1 VSPLSVATRSV
12 AKSKGRS
19 ISRLPSLSEI
29 KRAAKVVHSVFPG
42 TPQYTWPLLAKR
54 LEAEVWVKHENE
66 TPIGAFKV
74 RGGLAYLDALT
85 QKHPHIRGVI
95 TATRGNHGQSIAFAA
110 ARHSLCATV
119 VVPHN
124 NSVEKNAAMRAFG
137 AELVVHGRDFQEAA
151 EHMRLL
157 AIERDLHEITS
168 FHPWLVRGVATYAL
182 EFFESVREL
191 DVVYVPIGMG
201 SGICGTIAVR
211 DALGLRT
218 QIVGVVSDG
227 ADAYAQ
233 SFEAGHIV
241 TTENAR
247 TFADGVACRV
257 PDPDAFAMIRRGAAR
272 VIRVSDAEIKAAM
285 RAYFTD
291 THKVVEGAGAVPL
304 AAAMREREY
313 LRGKKIGLILSGGN
327 IDRDLFAEILG
338 AHPTPL

>member
-1 VSPLSVATRSV
+1 LFNLT
-12 AKSKGRS
+12 
-19 ISRLPSLSEI
+19 EI
-29 KRAAKVVHSVFPG
+29 RRAAKVVHSVFPG
-42 TPQYTWPLLAKR
+42 TPQYTWPLLSKR

-74 RGGLAYLDALT
+74 RGGLSYLDALAK
-85 QKHPHIRGVI
+85 KHPHVRGVI

-110 ARHSLCATV
+110 ARRGVNATI

-151 EHMRLL
+151 EHMQRL
-157 AIERDLHEITS
+157 AIERDLHEVPS
-168 FHPWLVRGVATYAL
+168 FHPWLVRGVASYAL
-182 EFFESVREL
+182 ELFEAVREL
-191 DVVYVPIGMG
+191 DIVYVPIGMG

-211 DALGLRT
+211 DALGLAT
-218 QIVGVVSDG
+218 QIVGVVSDA

-233 SFEAGHIV
+233 SFEAGHIM
-241 TTENAR
+241 TTESAD

-257 PDPDAFAMIRRGAAR
+257 PNPDAFAMIRRGATR
-272 VIRVSDAEIKAAM
+272 VIRVSDAEVKAAM

-291 THKVVEGAGAVPL
+291 IHRVVEGAGAVPL

-313 LRGKKIGLILSGGN
+313 LRGKKIGLVLSGGN
-327 IDRDLFAEILG
+327 IDRDLFAAILA
-338 AHPTPL
+338 AHTG

>member
-1 VSPLSVATRSV
+1 M
-12 AKSKGRS
+12 
-19 ISRLPSLSEI
+19 RLPNLGEV
-29 KRAAKVVHSVFPG
+29 KRAAKVVHAVFPG
-42 TPQYTWPLLAKR
+42 TPQYTWPLLSKR

-74 RGGLAYLDALT
+74 RGGLSYLDALV
-85 QKHPHIRGVI
+85 QKHPHVRGVI
-95 TATRGNHGQSIAFAA
+95 TATRGNHGQSIAFASS
-110 ARHSLCATV
+110 RCGINATI
-119 VVPHN
+119 VVPHD

-137 AELVVHGRDFQEAA
+137 GELVVHGRDFQEAA
-151 EHMRLL
+151 EYMQRL
-157 AIERDLHEITS
+157 AIERDLHEIPS

-182 EFFESVREL
+182 EFFEAVRDL

-211 DALGLRT
+211 DALGLAT

-233 SFEAGHIV
+233 SFEAGHVIS
-241 TTENAR
+241 TERAD

-257 PDPDAFAMIRRGAAR
+257 PNADAFALIRRGATR

-291 THKVVEGAGAVPL
+291 IHKVVEGAGAVPL
-304 AAAMREREY
+304 AGAMREREY
-313 LRGKKIGLILSGGN
+313 LRGKKIGLVLSGGN
-327 IDRDLFAEILG
+327 IDRDLFAGILA
-338 AHPTPL
+338 AHTA

>member
-1 VSPLSVATRSV
+1 MHA
-12 AKSKGRS
+12 
-19 ISRLPSLSEI
+19 
-29 KRAAKVVHSVFPG
+29 VFPG
-42 TPQYTWPLLAKR
+42 TPQYTWPLLSKR

-74 RGGLAYLDALT
+74 RGGLTYLHLLRE
-85 QKHPHIRGVI
+85 KEPHVRGVI

-110 ARHSLCATV
+110 KRCGINATI

-151 EHMRLL
+151 EHMRQL
-157 AIERDLHEITS
+157 AIERELHEITS

-182 EFFESVREL
+182 EFFEAVRDL

-211 DALGLRT
+211 DALGLAT
-218 QIVGVVSDG
+218 QIVGVVSDA

-233 SFEAGHIV
+233 SFEAGHVI
-241 TTENAR
+241 TTASAD

-257 PDPDAFAMIRRGAAR
+257 PDP
-272 VIRVSDAEIKAAM
+272 E
-285 RAYFTD
+285 
-291 THKVVEGAGAVPL
+291 PL
-304 AAAMREREY
+304 Q
-313 LRGKKIGLILSGGN
+313 
-327 IDRDLFAEILG
+327 
-338 AHPTPL
+338 

>member
-1 VSPLSVATRSV
+1 M
-12 AKSKGRS
+12 
-19 ISRLPSLSEI
+19 
-29 KRAAKVVHSVFPG
+29 HSVFPG
-42 TPQYTWPLLAKR
+42 TPQYTWPLLSKR

-74 RGGLAYLDALT
+74 RGGITYLDALT
-85 QKHPHIRGVI
+85 KKHPHVRGVI

-110 ARHSLCATV
+110 ARHGINATL

-151 EHMRLL
+151 EHMRRLSV
-157 AIERDLHEITS
+157 ERDLHEIVS
-168 FHPWLVRGVATYAL
+168 FHPWLVRGVSTYAL
-182 EFFESVREL
+182 ELFEAARDL

-201 SGICGTIAVR
+201 SGLCGTIAVR
-211 DALGLRT
+211 DALGLAT
-218 QIVGVVSDG
+218 QIVGVVSEN
-227 ADAYAQ
+227 ADAYAR
-233 SFEAGHIV
+233 SFEAGYVI
-241 TTENAR
+241 TTETAD

-257 PDPDAFAMIRRGAAR
+257 PDPVAFAMIRRGATR

-291 THKVVEGAGAVPL
+291 THKTVEGAGAVPL

-313 LRGKKIGLILSGGN
+313 LRGKRVGLILSGGN
-327 IDRDLFAEILG
+327 IDRDLFAGVLATDG
-338 AHPTPL
+338 KL

>member
-1 VSPLSVATRSV
+1 MPN
-12 AKSKGRS
+12 
-19 ISRLPSLSEI
+19 LPEI
-29 KRAAKVVHSVFPG
+29 RRAAKVVHSVFPG
-42 TPQYTWPLLAKR
+42 TPQYTWPLLSKR

-74 RGGLAYLDALT
+74 RGGLSYLEALA
-85 QKHPHIRGVI
+85 QKHPVRGVI

-110 ARHSLCATV
+110 ARHGVNATI

-151 EHMRLL
+151 EYMQRL
-157 AIERDLHEITS
+157 AVERDLHEVAS

-182 EFFESVREL
+182 EFFDAVRDL

-211 DALGLRT
+211 DALGLAT
-218 QIVGVVSDG
+218 QIVGVVSDA

-233 SFEAGHIV
+233 SFEAGHII
-241 TTENAR
+241 TTESAD

-257 PDPDAFAMIRRGAAR
+257 PNPDAFAMIRRGATR
-272 VIRVSDAEIKAAM
+272 VIRVNDAEVKAAM

-291 THKVVEGAGAVPL
+291 IHRVVEGAGAVPL

-313 LRGKKIGLILSGGN
+313 LRGKKIGLVISGGN
-327 IDRDLFAEILG
+327 IDRDLFAGILA
-338 AHPTPL
+338 AHTG